1 MDLESLPPLSP
12 CLVHM
17 PFYTCKLPGRKRT
30 MPTLKNTNTLLTWS
44 ILLSKR
50 GSCKGGIS
58 NILDWD
64 TASSISVSYGERAR
78 MNLWVVVFTRA
89 ARKETAETP
98 SPLFRQNH
106 HTSIFSPTDFLCI
119 CVERESEAAVHLS
132 EISGRFFL
140 DMVCGMVTPIADQCW
155 GEQQTSTAV
164 QQSMTEQWPSV

>member
-1 MDLESLPPLSP
+1 
-12 CLVHM
+12 
-17 PFYTCKLPGRKRT
+17 

-64 TASSISVSYGERAR
+64 TASSISVSYGERAWMDLR
-78 MNLWVVVFTRA
+78 VVVFSRA

-106 HTSIFSPTDFLCI
+106 HISVFPLQIFF
-119 CVERESEAAVHLS
+119 V
-132 EISGRFFL
+132 
-140 DMVCGMVTPIADQCW
+140 
-155 GEQQTSTAV
+155 
-164 QQSMTEQWPSV
+164 SV

>member
-1 MDLESLPPLSP
+1 
-12 CLVHM
+12 
-17 PFYTCKLPGRKRT
+17 

-64 TASSISVSYGERAR
+64 TASSISVSYGERAWMDLR
-78 MNLWVVVFTRA
+78 VVVFSRA

-106 HTSIFSPTDFLCI
+106 HTSVFPLQIFF
-119 CVERESEAAVHLS
+119 V
-132 EISGRFFL
+132 
-140 DMVCGMVTPIADQCW
+140 
-155 GEQQTSTAV
+155 
-164 QQSMTEQWPSV
+164 SV